1 MEHFAPGYGDCIMP
15 KFLFTSGIHVPL
27 DRECMDFTD
36 GIFAAPSGVN
46 VPDVETRSINGEN
59 TVMSGE
65 MIFIPSSG
73 VLMVA
78 SGESWRGIEF

>member
-1 MEHFAPGYGDCIMP
+1 MP

-27 DRECMDFTD
+27 DRECMDFTN
-36 GIFAAPSGVN
+36 GILAAPSGVN
-46 VPDVETRSINGEN
+46 VRDVETRSINGES

-65 MIFIPSSG
+65 MIFIPNSG

-78 SGESWRGIEF
+78 SGASWKGIQI